1 VHELSVTENL
11 LEITLR
17 HARQANAVRVS
28 DIYIVVGQLSSIVG
42 DSVQFYWDMISA
54 GTIAEKSK
62 LHFERRE
69 AELACMNC
77 GERFKIQTDSFLCPR
92 CNLNQ
97 VRVISGNEFYLES
110 ILVENKV
117 ESNDQN

>member
-17 HARQANAVRVS
+17 HARQANALRVT
-28 DIYIVVGQLSSIVG
+28 DINIVVGQLSSIVG

-54 GTIAEKSK
+54 GTIAEKAV
-62 LHFERRE
+62 LHFDRRE
-69 AELACMNC
+69 AEMKCLNC
-77 GERFKIQTDSFLCPR
+77 GEQFKPQSESFLCPR

-97 VRVISGNEFYLES
+97 VKVISGNEFYLES
-110 ILVENKV
+110 ILVENNS
-117 ESNDQN
+117 EPNDQN

>member
-17 HARQANAVRVS
+17 HAKQANAVRVS

-54 GTIAEKSK
+54 GTIAEKSI

-69 AELACMNC
+69 AELECLNC
-77 GERFKIQTDSFLCPR
+77 GEHFKYQSDTFICPR

-97 VRVISGNEFYLES
+97 VKVISGNEFYLES
-110 ILVENKV
+110 ILVENKA
-117 ESNDQN
+117 ETNDQN